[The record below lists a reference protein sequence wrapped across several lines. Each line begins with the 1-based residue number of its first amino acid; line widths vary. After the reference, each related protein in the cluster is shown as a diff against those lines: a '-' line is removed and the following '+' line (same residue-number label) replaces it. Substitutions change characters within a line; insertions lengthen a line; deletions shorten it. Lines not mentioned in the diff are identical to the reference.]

1 MTSRAPHDDEPSRVR
16 TRLTPQARRQQIIE
30 EATRLISRSG
40 FNAVSLNDIAEACGI
55 RKSSVLHYFPAM
67 TDLLTAVLA
76 QRDLDEYESAALLSS
91 PISPTDLR
99 AHLRRVVQRNIEMPE
114 IVTLFAVLSTEAI
127 DPRHPAHRF
136 FAERTRLALDT
147 MSSLLGWKPD
157 PAIAAR
163 QLIAFWQGLETLW
176 IADPGT
182 EFLPVW
188 DAFCEDFFPG

>member
-1 MTSRAPHDDEPSRVR
+1 MTSRALRDHDPGRKR
-16 TRLTPQARRQQIIE
+16 TRLTPQARRQQIIT

-55 RKSSVLHYFPAM
+55 RKSSVLHYFPTM

-76 QRDLDEYESAALLSS
+76 QRDLDEFESAALLSAPVS
-91 PISPTDLR
+91 PADLR
-99 AHLRRVVQRNIEMPE
+99 THLRRVVERNIGMPE
-114 IVTLFAVLSTEAI
+114 LVTLFAVLSTEAI
-127 DPRHPAHRF
+127 GPGHPAHRYF
-136 FAERTRLALDT
+136 TERTRLALDT
-147 MSSLLGWKPD
+147 MGGLLGWKPD

-182 EFLPVW
+182 DFLLVW
-188 DAFCEDFFPG
+188 DAFCEDFFR